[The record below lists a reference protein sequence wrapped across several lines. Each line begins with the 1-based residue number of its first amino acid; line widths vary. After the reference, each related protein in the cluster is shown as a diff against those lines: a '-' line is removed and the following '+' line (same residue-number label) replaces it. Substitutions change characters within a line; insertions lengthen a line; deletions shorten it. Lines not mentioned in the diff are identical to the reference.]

1 MKLNFNLIRV
11 NEGPLYNHAYLD
23 TGDRGNRPVV
33 IFLHG
38 LFGNVGMWWQSV
50 EALADRFRVVVPRLP
65 IFDLPAEFTNIGH
78 LSDLLHE
85 FIEWHNLR
93 DVHLVGHAIGG
104 QVALMYAHDHPRNVN
119 RIVLTGSMGL
129 FDSIDFKAAT
139 SPAAKYDYVD
149 QSVRSAFYH
158 SDETP
163 NALVDEIYANMHSK
177 PRRLNIKSLMRSSK
191 QTTVEA
197 FLNNLDHRVM
207 LLWGLE
213 DKITPPEVA
222 LHFHDFL
229 RDSEVRFIEKCGHLP
244 MIEEPTI
251 FSKHLLSFF
260 DH

>member
-1 MKLNFNLIRV
+1 VKLSFNLIRV
-11 NEGPLYNHAYLD
+11 NEGPLYNHAYID
-23 TGDRGNRPVV
+23 TGDGPVV

-50 EALADRFRVVVPRLP
+50 EALAGSYRVVVPRLP
-65 IFDLPAEFTNIGH
+65 IFELPAEFTNIGH

-119 RIVLTGSMGL
+119 RIVLTGSTGL
-129 FDSIDFKAAT
+129 FDNIDFKATT
-139 SPAAKYDYVD
+139 SPASASFDYVD
-149 QSVRSAFYH
+149 QRVRSAFYH
-158 SDETP
+158 SEETP
-163 NALVDEIYANMHSK
+163 DALVHEIYSTMQCK
-177 PRRLNIKSLMRSSK
+177 PRRSNIKSLIRSSK

-213 DKITPPEVA
+213 DRITPPAVA

-229 RDSEVRFIEKCGHLP
+229 RNAEVRFIEKCGHLP
-244 MIEEPTI
+244 MIEEPKT
-251 FSKHLLSFF
+251 FTKHLLSFL
-260 DH
+260 D